1 MIDIYTFRGQSY
13 NYFLIYLQIFA
24 KIFKFSCFF
33 RIKTH
38 FFCLEIAEKTRAYA
52 SFASMHF
59 PHHVPR
65 TSYLAPRKTPLQS
78 ATLAP

>member
-59 PHHVPR
+59 GQLLSSFLHPR
-65 TSYLAPRKTPLQS
+65 SSFLVYKAPL
-78 ATLAP
+78 